1 MTERSQSVSAQS
13 VTFQLPNRAVVD
25 LKGKHSNNRGA
36 VSADRLGNSKE
47 WKQELI
53 PYILA
58 GMADAHPD
66 VDSGG
71 GFVVQPDG
79 SITEE

>member
-1 MTERSQSVSAQS
+1 MTERSNSVSAQT

-25 LKGKHSNNRGA
+25 LKGEYSNNRGA
-36 VSADRLGNSKE
+36 VSADRLGNSQE

-58 GMADAHPD
+58 GMAENLE
-66 VDSGG
+66 VDSDG
-71 GFVVQPDG
+71 GFTVEPDG
-79 SITEE
+79 SITGD